1 MVKPKK
7 LTKVGKGRSFPSAKK
22 KKRKGVKE
30 LRAKPKVMA
39 RKALNNSD
47 HWRKNSA
54 EFPKLLPGKRRA
66 KKTRPWED
74 ISILGPRKGG
84 QKEW

>member
-1 MVKPKK
+1 VVKPKK

-22 KKRKGVKE
+22 KKRNGVKE

-47 HWRKNSA
+47 HWR
-54 EFPKLLPGKRRA
+54 EKLRRISQTAPWKTPGIEDEA
-66 KKTRPWED
+66 LGKT
-74 ISILGPRKGG
+74 L
-84 QKEW
+84 